1 MLSTDFFLAHFPNL
15 VRSYPQTFA
24 KVAEARPAP
33 SHVPEEDGQQLEQP
47 APKPAMPPHPLLTA
61 GKTLGLYAAG
71 TTAGYGGL
79 LGARGIRNL
88 VRARKGLAPVE
99 LFQPNSVITHA
110 VPALMGIGTVAFDHA
125 QHTLF
130 DRMREDEAKRRALR
144 EEQPRDG

>member
-1 MLSTDFFLAHFPNL
+1 MLSIDFFLEHFPNL
-15 VRSYPQTFA
+15 VSSHPLTFT
-24 KVAEARPAP
+24 KWAEARPAP

-71 TTAGYGGL
+71 TGVGYGGL
-79 LGARGIRNL
+79 LGARALRNV
-88 VRARKGLAPVE
+88 VRARKGLPPVE
-99 LFQPNSVITHA
+99 LFQPTSVVTHA

-130 DRMREDEAKRRALR
+130 DRMREDEAKRRAIR
-144 EEQPRDG
+144 EEKLRGG